1 MNIHT
6 FEKHFNKIILQ
17 RGYDYFINEYV
28 IDVIAID
35 EHNWQAEVEGSDL
48 YIVNVELEENG
59 DITYADCDC
68 PYDND
73 CKHMVAVLY
82 TIQEQFNK
90 APLVSQK
97 QQSTLQ
103 QLLVAQ
109 SKENLINLILTVG
122 KSTPQFLKELE
133 IHLMKPTDI
142 IAASEKLIVH
152 HLRAEQDRHDN
163 FIPQHRATKALKG
176 IYTTI
181 HQAEEQLE
189 NDNYLTAI
197 ELSFLCLQ
205 YTIEAGQFGDDS
217 YGDFSQALDNSIAVI
232 NWAIQDGVEIW
243 TKEQYETVYQLVIH
257 KAMQPILEDWAEY
270 RISLLHAC
278 VPLCVDDAIE
288 EQFKALLQS
297 IENTDETR
305 PNNYMLQQI
314 KLHLL
319 ETKYS
324 QKEVEAFL
332 EQHIS
337 NAEMRD
343 QLIQSAMNRGD
354 YEKVVQLTTD
364 GMKQHQLSLRNLRKW
379 QSNAFIAHKHLGH
392 TEEMRQLASQLL
404 LNGDYDFYRELKA
417 LYSTEQ
423 WPEALE
429 DLLDHLRNSHLYPK
443 IIVEEQHTLR
453 MLAYCQEQPQ
463 RIIQYYPYIKEY
475 YYEEV
480 CALFIDTITNEAKIA
495 SNRKKYQDVCHSIN
509 KMRQAGYRVEA
520 KQLIEDLLQ
529 AYPKRRAFIEE
540 LKDIQK

>member
-35 EHNWQAEVEGSDL
+35 EHNWQAEVEGSEL
-48 YIVNVELEENG
+48 YTVNVEIEENG
-59 DITYADCDC
+59 HITYVDCDC

-90 APLVSQK
+90 PPLVSQK

-181 HQAEEQLE
+181 HQAEEQL
-189 NDNYLTAI
+189 DNGDYLTAI

-205 YTIEAGQFGDDS
+205 YTIEAGQYGDDF

-232 NWAIQDGVEIW
+232 NGAIQDGVEIW
-243 TKEQYETVYQLVIH
+243 TKGQYENVYQLVIQ

-278 VPLCVDDAIE
+278 IPLCADDAIE
-288 EQFKALLQS
+288 EQFKTLLQS
-297 IENTDETR
+297 LEGTVGSSH
-305 PNNYMLQQI
+305 NNRLLQI

-343 QLIQSAMNRGD
+343 QLIQSAMTRGD
-354 YEKVVQLTTD
+354 YEKVLHLTTD
-364 GMKQHQLSLRNLRKW
+364 GMKQHQLSLKNLRKW
-379 QSNAFIAHKHLGH
+379 QNNAFIAHKHLGH
-392 TEEMRQLASQLL
+392 TEEMRQLALQLL

-417 LYSTEQ
+417 LYTVEQ

-429 DLLDHLRNSHLYPK
+429 ELLDHLINSYLYPK
-443 IIVEEQHTLR
+443 LIVEEQHTAR
-453 MLAYCQEQPQ
+453 ILAYCQEQPQ
-463 RIIQYYPYIKEY
+463 RIIQYYPHIKES

-480 CALFIDTITNEAKIA
+480 CALFIDTITAEAKIA
-495 SNRKKYQDVCHSIN
+495 SNRKRYQDVCYSIN
-509 KMRQAGYRVEA
+509 KMRQAGYSVEA
-520 KQLIEDLLQ
+520 GQLIKDLLQ
-529 AYPKRRAFIEE
+529 TYPKRRAFIEE
-540 LKDIQK
+540 LKYIQK